1 MIHGKCCVLDQ
12 LVFSADVALTLQQAR
27 EELANETDA
36 VRNLVCR
43 LTGEEMRSN
52 MTEIGVA
59 MYRIGKIEYITLSQD
74 ERTLIRSGS
83 TEELTFSRAY
93 FEGVLY
99 HSKRYARHNGK
110 GNSTV
115 CSYKRH

>member
-1 MIHGKCCVLDQ
+1 
-12 LVFSADVALTLQQAR
+12 
-27 EELANETDA
+27 
-36 VRNLVCR
+36 
-43 LTGEEMRSN
+43 MRSN

-59 MYRIGKIEYITLSQD
+59 MYRIGKIESITLSQD

-99 HSKRYARHNGK
+99 HSKRERGIRQFVRIRVVEH
-110 GNSTV
+110 
-115 CSYKRH
+115 